1 MKDENYTGEICGL
14 IPRIREK
21 YESLKDKRLV
31 WELIKMEIRDHTMSF
46 AKRKARAAFKRENE
60 ISKRLE
66 ELDYKI
72 CNSDNLSN
80 IDDIL
85 DEYEES
91 LKMEMQA
98 IYEEKGRAAI
108 FRSKCPWVEKGE
120 RPTKYFFNLENTKL

>member
-1 MKDENYTGEICGL
+1 MKDENYTGEICELG
-14 IPRIREK
+14 PQIREK

-46 AKRKARAAFKRENE
+46 AKRKAKAAFKRENE

-80 IDDIL
+80 
-85 DEYEES
+85 
-91 LKMEMQA
+91 
-98 IYEEKGRAAI
+98 
-108 FRSKCPWVEKGE
+108 
-120 RPTKYFFNLENTKL
+120 